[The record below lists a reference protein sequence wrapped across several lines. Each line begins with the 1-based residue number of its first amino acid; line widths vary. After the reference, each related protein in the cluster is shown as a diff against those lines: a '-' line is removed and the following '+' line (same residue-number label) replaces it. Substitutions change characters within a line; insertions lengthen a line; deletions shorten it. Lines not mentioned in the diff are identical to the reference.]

1 MSDIS
6 TIGEPQL
13 DSESIIDIAI
23 DKTPL
28 SNEQAK
34 QLTHSI
40 RDAAEVIWILIAR
53 AHAGKAWKVMG
64 YESWED
70 YVKSEFNMSRS
81 RSYQLLDQAK
91 VITAIEEALPSDIK
105 VNITEAAAR
114 ELKAVL
120 EDAIPEIR
128 TATENLDG
136 EEALAVTETILAKYR
151 EKAHSEVDPVFDNEG
166 DSEPTQLGVSNDDPN
181 ISNYGEVPDV
191 GSSGG
196 SPKEQLAEPK
206 LQPYDSTPSGTP
218 SNQIAAPT
226 TEELNR
232 IRKFVNAAHDIYSS
246 LSALSSLPTELDEI
260 IATIPEERH
269 SMIENNLESAM
280 ANLSEFSRI
289 WRTEKDSLG
298 TGNEEK

>member
-6 TIGEPQL
+6 IISEPQL

-64 YESWED
+64 YDSWED

-91 VITAIEEALPSDIK
+91 VITAIEEALPADAKI
-105 VNITEAAAR
+105 NITEAAAR
-114 ELKAVL
+114 ELKVVL

-128 TATENLDG
+128 KAVENLDG
-136 EEALAVTETILAKYR
+136 EEALAVTEEILAKYR
-151 EKAHSEVDPVFDNEG
+151 EKAHSDLDPVFDNEG
-166 DSEPTQLGVSNDDPN
+166 SSEPTQLGVSDDDPN
-181 ISNYGEVPDV
+181 ISNYGQVPDT
-191 GSSGG
+191 SGG
-196 SPKEQLAEPK
+196 STPKEQLPEPK
-206 LQPYDSTPSGTP
+206 LQPYDSVPSDKP
-218 SNQIAAPT
+218 LNSSPAPT
-226 TEELNR
+226 NEDLSK
-232 IRKFVNAAHDIYSS
+232 IRKLVNAAHDIYSS
-246 LSALSSLPTELDEI
+246 LSALSSLPEELEEI
-260 IATIPEERH
+260 INTIPEERH
-269 SMIENNLESAM
+269 IMIETNLDAAM
-280 ANLSEFSRI
+280 ENLTEFSRI
-289 WRTEKDSLG
+289 WHASKNPLENE
-298 TGNEEK
+298 NEED

>member
-6 TIGEPQL
+6 IINEPQL
-13 DSESIIDIAI
+13 NSDSIIDIAI

-28 SNEQAK
+28 SNAQAK

-91 VITAIEEALPSDIK
+91 VITAIEEALPADTKI
-105 VNITEAAAR
+105 NISEAAAR

-128 TATENLDG
+128 KAVENLDG
-136 EEALAVTETILAKYR
+136 EEALAVTEEILARYR
-151 EKAHSEVDPVFDNEG
+151 EKAHSEVDPILDNEG
-166 DSEPTQLGVSNDDPN
+166 SPEPTQLGISDDDPN
-181 ISNYGEVPDV
+181 ISNYGHVPDMG
-191 GSSGG
+191 GSA
-196 SPKEQLAEPK
+196 SPKELLPEPK
-206 LQPYDSTPSGTP
+206 LQPYDSIPNDKPLVPS
-218 SNQIAAPT
+218 AAPT
-226 TEELNR
+226 SEDLAK
-232 IRKFVNAAHDIYSS
+232 IRKLVNAAHDIYSS
-246 LSALSSLPTELDEI
+246 LSALSSLPEELEEI
-260 IATIPEERH
+260 INTIPAERH
-269 SMIENNLESAM
+269 VMIDNNLESATLKL
-280 ANLSEFSRI
+280 AEFSRI
-289 WRTEKDSLG
+289 WQALKKSLE
-298 TGNEEK
+298 TNNEEN